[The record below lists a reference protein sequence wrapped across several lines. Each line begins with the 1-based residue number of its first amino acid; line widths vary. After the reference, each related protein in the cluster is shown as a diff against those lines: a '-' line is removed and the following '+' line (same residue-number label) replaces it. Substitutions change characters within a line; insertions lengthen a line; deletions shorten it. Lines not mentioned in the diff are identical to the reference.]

1 MTHLVQTQYR
11 MIRAR
16 KCAYQGEKMI
26 FFMKSLCTYYVGD
39 PLVGLI
45 ILILE
50 YFSSVTT
57 ILPLSASSSKFSS
70 FTLHNML
77 FLNVN

>member
-1 MTHLVQTQYR
+1 
-11 MIRAR
+11 
-16 KCAYQGEKMI
+16 
-26 FFMKSLCTYYVGD
+26 MKSLCTYYMGD